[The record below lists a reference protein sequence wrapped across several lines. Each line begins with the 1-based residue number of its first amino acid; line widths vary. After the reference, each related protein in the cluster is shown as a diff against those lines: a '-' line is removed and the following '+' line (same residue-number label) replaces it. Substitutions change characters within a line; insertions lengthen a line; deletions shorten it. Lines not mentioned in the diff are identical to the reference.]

1 MNQENI
7 LNIFQKIAKSTGLVE
22 DIPEMHRRSSILI
35 PIFCPETDWHN
46 NSTDIKNWSLLFTIR
61 SEKLKEHAGEIAFPG
76 GRIEEN
82 EAPFQ
87 TALREAEE
95 EIGLGKEQILSYF
108 QLNNS
113 FARSG
118 YHIIPYCALI
128 SNDFKLKINKDE
140 VNEVFF
146 LTIQEI
152 LNLKSWSETRTLATF
167 KREVWHYPIDIDD
180 LGKFD
185 IWGATGN
192 ILRDLMLRIEEH
204 I

>member
-7 LNIFQKIAKSTGLVE
+7 LKIFQKIGKSTGLVE
-22 DIPEMHRRSSILI
+22 DIPDMHRRSSILI
-35 PIFCPETDWHN
+35 PMFCSDADWKKGT
-46 NSTDIKNWSLLFTIR
+46 TDIKNWSLLFTIR

-82 EAPFQ
+82 EAPWQ

-95 EIGLGKEQILSYF
+95 EIGLGQDQIISYF

-128 SNDFKLKINKDE
+128 SNDFKLKINKNE
-140 VNEVFF
+140 VNEVFS

-167 KREVWHYPIDIDD
+167 KREVWHYPIDIKE
-180 LGKFD
+180 LGQFD

-192 ILRDLMLRIEEH
+192 ILRDLMLRIEEN